1 MCFRSFSSIVC
12 CMCGHQLPQVLAKV
26 RCTWYS
32 CRLICCFLAYRYLI
46 SSFILMLG
54 SCVRQLIKPT
64 LCIAHCISQRPE
76 LRVDRSARCLVF
88 ECTADR
94 QHRFPPITF
103 LCGPLTSYL
112 SLQQVSQ
119 LHDDTR
125 QFSCPHSDAFLS
137 IQIVSSVCISQ
148 LKCTPRLSVHFYLM
162 QTKPGVMQR

>member
-1 MCFRSFSSIVC
+1 MCVVFLSVLVLDFVVFLSRVLYLELMSLRSFSSIVC
-12 CMCGHQLPQVLAKV
+12 CMCGHQLPQVLAKG

-94 QHRFPPITF
+94 QHRFPP
-103 LCGPLTSYL
+103 S
-112 SLQQVSQ
+112 
-119 LHDDTR
+119 R
-125 QFSCPHSDAFLS
+125 
-137 IQIVSSVCISQ
+137 
-148 LKCTPRLSVHFYLM
+148 FYAA
-162 QTKPGVMQR
+162 R